1 MMTKDKLRRLTG
13 DERLGQDRESE
24 YLGAEDIDD
33 GTEPVL
39 TINGLWN
46 GVVTLQ
52 RGKEKKDVLT
62 FAEESVPGIRQV
74 RPLIVNSTN
83 RKTLRKIYGDA
94 KASTLMGKQ
103 IQLYIDHKVRDPQ
116 DGGLTDGVRIRPHKP
131 RPVPRQEAQ
140 PVVPPCA
147 DCGQAI
153 TPAMGKDPAYLAAY
167 TARHYGVP
175 LCAACAQRR
184 KERAAENEEA
194 AAAEEAA
201 EYITEE
207 DAASPASEEEQPL

>member
-1 MMTKDKLRRLTG
+1 MMPKDKLRRLTG

-33 GTEPVL
+33 DVEPVL

-46 GVVTLQ
+46 GMVTLQ

-83 RKTLRKIYGDA
+83 RKTLRKLYGDA
-94 KASTLMGKQ
+94 KASTLVGKQ
-103 IQLYIDHKVRDPQ
+103 IQLYVDHKVRDPQ

-140 PVVPPCA
+140 PVPPCA

-175 LCAACAQRR
+175 LCAACAQKR
-184 KERAAENEEA
+184 KERTMENEEA
-194 AAAEEAA
+194 AAAEEASDMEA
-201 EYITEE
+201 TAGESTETN
-207 DAASPASEEEQPL
+207 EEEQPL